1 MRVLLINPNTSEHI
15 TRRMAASAQRV
26 LSPGERLEALTA
38 VSGPVVVGSEAQLR
52 EADDNALAMARTH
65 AREGDVIVLAISVDR
80 AAPALR
86 AALPAV
92 TVVGMTE
99 AAIACAS
106 LVAARV
112 GLLTIGTAM
121 VPLYRDRVA
130 ELGMTQRVGD
140 FEAPE
145 LAAAFSSDVET
156 VDPRVL
162 PALTEAGENL
172 RAAGCGAIVL
182 AGAVLCGYETAL
194 ARALRIPVFDGVA
207 CAVGMARL
215 LRRG

>member
-15 TRRMAASAQRV
+15 TRRMAASAQRA
-26 LSPGERLEALTA
+26 LAAGEQLEALTA

-52 EADDNALAMARTH
+52 EADANALAMARTH
-65 AREGDVIVLAISVDR
+65 AGEADVIVLAISVDR
-80 AAPALR
+80 AAPLLR
-86 AALPAV
+86 AALPAI

-99 AAIACAS
+99 AALACAG
-106 LVAARV
+106 LVAARI

-130 ELGMTQRVGD
+130 ELGMTQRVGG
-140 FEAPE
+140 FAAPE
-145 LAAAFSSDVET
+145 LATAFAPDVET

-162 PALTEAGENL
+162 PALTEAGASL
-172 RAAGCGAIVL
+172 RNAGCGAIVL
-182 AGAVLCGYETAL
+182 AGAVLCGYEAAL
-194 ARALRIPVFDGVA
+194 ARALGIPVFDGVA